1 MFGVLI
7 VVLSPDGI
15 TDLGFSTRKC
25 QILLIGSLRVLRSRW
40 LGTRGARRPPVG
52 MTAPGSQVEFRQLRP
67 NDGDTNG

>member
-25 QILLIGSLRVLRSRW
+25 QILLPPLFDHLIGDREQFIWNSEAEGFSR
-40 LGTRGARRPPVG
+40 LKI
-52 MTAPGSQVEFRQLRP
+52 
-67 NDGDTNG
+67 DD

>member
-25 QILLIGSLRVLRSRW
+25 QILLGGSPYLVVPEKTSP
-40 LGTRGARRPPVG
+40 TS
-52 MTAPGSQVEFRQLRP
+52 PGYALQP
-67 NDGDTNG
+67 NR